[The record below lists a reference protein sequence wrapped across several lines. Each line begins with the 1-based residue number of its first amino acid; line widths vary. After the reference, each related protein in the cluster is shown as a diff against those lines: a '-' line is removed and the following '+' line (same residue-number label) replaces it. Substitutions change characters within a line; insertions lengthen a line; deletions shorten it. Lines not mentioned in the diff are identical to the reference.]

1 MVKVVP
7 TGVTAL
13 DKALMNGL
21 PKGFTALVTGPP
33 GSGTELVAKQ
43 FAGAGVKDENVVY
56 FTTTERDE
64 DVMSTMEDFGWN
76 AELKIVNI
84 GNLYYESVLARKL
97 QVSRY
102 RQEGITMKDILRPET
117 GVRAPAGSNVN
128 FLTSL
133 TYEVSKL
140 KPPFRVVVDSLDFF
154 LEYYA
159 HADVLSAL
167 RTIKAHTQHEEGVA
181 LLTMLSGVYDTR
193 TQSGVEE
200 IVDCIVELE
209 RVRHENEFRRYVIL
223 RKVRNHP
230 EKTGLYEYTIT
241 DKGITAT

>member
-1 MVKVVP
+1 MPKVVS
-7 TGVTAL
+7 TGITAL

-21 PKGFTALVTGPP
+21 PKGFTVLVTGPP
-33 GSGTELVAKQ
+33 GSGTELLAKQ
-43 FAGAGVKDENVVY
+43 FAGAGV
-56 FTTTERDE
+56 RDE
-64 DVMSTMEDFGWN
+64 
-76 AELKIVNI
+76 I
-84 GNLYYESVLARKL
+84 
-97 QVSRY
+97 
-102 RQEGITMKDILRPET
+102 
-117 GVRAPAGSNVN
+117 
-128 FLTSL
+128 
-133 TYEVSKL
+133 
-140 KPPFRVVVDSLDFF
+140 VVDSLDFF

-209 RVRHENEFRRYVIL
+209 RVRHENEFRRYLVL

>member
-1 MVKVVP
+1 MAKVVS
-7 TGVTAL
+7 TGIAAL

-43 FAGAGVKDENVVY
+43 FAGAGVKDESVVY

-64 DVMSTMEDFGWN
+64 DVTSTMEEFGWT
-76 AELKIVNI
+76 AQLKIVNI
-84 GNLYYESVLARKL
+84 GTLYYESVLARKL

-102 RQEGITMKDILRPET
+102 RQEGITMKDIMRKEGERSPT
-117 GVRAPAGSNVN
+117 GPNVN

>member
-1 MVKVVP
+1 MAKVVSS
-7 TGVTAL
+7 GITAL
-13 DKALMNGL
+13 DKAVMNGL
-21 PKGFTALVTGPP
+21 PKGSTVLVTGPP
-33 GSGTELVAKQ
+33 GSGTELIAKQ
-43 FAGAGVKDENVVY
+43 FAGAGVRDENVVY
-56 FTTTERDE
+56 FTTTDRDE
-64 DVMSTMEDFGWN
+64 DVTATMKDFGWT
-76 AELKIVNI
+76 ADIEIVNI

-102 RQEGITMKDILRPET
+102 RQEGISVKDLRAES
-117 GVRAPAGSNVN
+117 GGRAPAPSVN

-133 TYEVSKL
+133 TYYVSKR
-140 KPPFRVVVDSLDFF
+140 KPPFRIVVDSLDFF

-167 RTIKAHTQHEEGVA
+167 RTIKAHTQHEEGIA

-193 TQSGVEE
+193 TESGVEE

-209 RVRHENEFRRYVIL
+209 RVRHENEFRRYLVL

>member
-1 MVKVVP
+1 MAKVVSS
-7 TGVTAL
+7 GITAL
-13 DKALMNGL
+13 DKAVMNGL
-21 PKGFTALVTGPP
+21 PKGSTVLVTGPP
-33 GSGTELVAKQ
+33 GSGTELIAKQ
-43 FAGAGVKDENVVY
+43 FAGAGVRDENVVY

-64 DVMSTMEDFGWN
+64 DVTATMKDFGWTPDI
-76 AELKIVNI
+76 EIVNI
-84 GNLYYESVLARKL
+84 GNMYYESVLARKL

-102 RQEGITMKDILRPET
+102 RQEGISVKDLRAES
-117 GVRAPAGSNVN
+117 GGRAPAPSVN

-133 TYEVSKL
+133 TYYVSKR
-140 KPPFRVVVDSLDFF
+140 KPPFRIVVDSLDFF

-167 RTIKAHTQHEEGVA
+167 RTIKAHTQHEEGIA

-193 TQSGVEE
+193 TESGVEE

-209 RVRHENEFRRYVIL
+209 RVRHENEFRRYLVL

>member
-1 MVKVVP
+1 MAKVVS
-7 TGVTAL
+7 TGIAAL

-21 PKGFTALVTGPP
+21 PKGSTALVTGPP
-33 GSGTELVAKQ
+33 GAGAELAAKQ

-64 DVMSTMEDFGWN
+64 DVTSTMEDFGWK
-76 AELKIVNI
+76 ADIQIVNI

-102 RQEGITMKDILRPET
+102 RQEGIAVKDLAPEPVAKRT
-117 GVRAPAGSNVN
+117 ALNVN

-209 RVRHENEFRRYVIL
+209 RVRHENEFRRYLVL

-230 EKTGLYEYTIT
+230 EKTGLYEYAIT

>member
-1 MVKVVP
+1 MAKVVS
-7 TGVTAL
+7 TGIVAL

-21 PKGFTALVTGPP
+21 PKGSTVLVTGPP
-33 GSGTELVAKQ
+33 GSGTELIAKQ
-43 FAGAGVKDENVVY
+43 FAGAGVRDENVVY

-64 DVMSTMEDFGWN
+64 DVTATMKDFGWT
-76 AELKIVNI
+76 ADLEIVNI

-97 QVSRY
+97 QVSKY
-102 RQEGITMKDILRPET
+102 RQEGISVKDLRAESGGRSP
-117 GVRAPAGSNVN
+117 APSVN

-133 TYEVSKL
+133 TYYVSKR
-140 KPPFRVVVDSLDFF
+140 KPPFRLVVDSLDFF
-154 LEYYA
+154 LEYYS

-167 RTIKAHTQHEEGVA
+167 RTIKAHTQHEEGIA

-209 RVRHENEFRRYVIL
+209 RVRHDNEFRRFLVL

-241 DKGITAT
+241 DKGITAS

>member
-1 MVKVVP
+1 MAKVVS
-7 TGVTAL
+7 TGITAL

-21 PKGFTALVTGPP
+21 PKGSTVLVTGPP
-33 GSGTELVAKQ
+33 GSGTELIAKQ
-43 FAGAGVKDENVVY
+43 FAGAGVRDENVVY

-64 DVMSTMEDFGWN
+64 DVTATMKDFGWT
-76 AELKIVNI
+76 ADIEIVNI

-102 RQEGITMKDILRPET
+102 RQEGISVKDLRDSGGGKP
-117 GVRAPAGSNVN
+117 APSVN

-133 TYEVSKL
+133 TYYVSKR
-140 KPPFRVVVDSLDFF
+140 KPPFRIVVDSLDFF
-154 LEYYA
+154 LEYYS

-209 RVRHENEFRRYVIL
+209 RVRHENEFRRYLIL

-241 DKGITAT
+241 DKGITAN

>member
-1 MVKVVP
+1 MAKVVS
-7 TGVTAL
+7 TGMPAL

-21 PKGFTALVTGPP
+21 PIGFTMLVAGTP
-33 GSGTELVAKQ
+33 GSGTELFAKQ
-43 FAGAGVKDENVVY
+43 FATAPGQDEQVVY
-56 FTTTERDE
+56 FATAERDE
-64 DVMSTMEDFGWN
+64 EIKSAMEDFNWKSDM
-76 AELKIVNI
+76 KIVNI

-97 QVSRY
+97 EVSRA
-102 RQEGITMKDILRPET
+102 RQEGLSTKDLQKLRMKTKQEHSDI
-117 GVRAPAGSNVN
+117 N

-140 KPPFRVVVDSLDFF
+140 KPPFRVVIDSLDFF
-154 LEYYA
+154 LEYYQ

-181 LLTMLSGVYDTR
+181 LVTMLTNVYDTR

-209 RVRHENEFRRYVIL
+209 RVREGDSFKRYLIV

-230 EKTGLYEYTIT
+230 EKTGISAYTISR
-241 DKGITAT
+241 DGMVPL

>member
-1 MVKVVP
+1 MAKVVS
-7 TGVTAL
+7 TGIAAL

-21 PKGFTALVTGPP
+21 PKGFTVLVMGAP
-33 GSGTELVAKQ
+33 GAGAELVAKQ

-64 DVMSTMEDFGWN
+64 DVTSTMEDFGWKSYI
-76 AELKIVNI
+76 EIVNI

-102 RQEGITMKDILRPET
+102 RQEGITVKDLRPE
-117 GVRAPAGSNVN
+117 PAGKRVPANVN

-140 KPPFRVVVDSLDFF
+140 TPPFRVVVDSLDFF

-167 RTIKAHTQHEEGVA
+167 RTIKAHTQHEEGAA

-209 RVRHENEFRRYVIL
+209 RVRHENEFRRYLVL

-241 DKGITAT
+241 DKGITAS

>member
-1 MVKVVP
+1 MAKVVS
-7 TGVTAL
+7 TGITAL

-21 PKGFTALVTGPP
+21 PKGYTALVTGPP
-33 GSGTELVAKQ
+33 GSGTELIAKQ
-43 FAGAGVKDENVVY
+43 FAGAGVRDENVVY

-64 DVMSTMEDFGWN
+64 DVTSTMKDFGWT
-76 AELKIVNI
+76 ADIEIVNI

-102 RQEGITMKDILRPET
+102 RQEGISVKDLRADSGGGKP
-117 GVRAPAGSNVN
+117 APSVN

-133 TYEVSKL
+133 TYYVSKR
-140 KPPFRVVVDSLDFF
+140 KPPFRIVVDSLDFF
-154 LEYYA
+154 LEYYS

-209 RVRHENEFRRYVIL
+209 RVRHENEFRRYLII

>member
-1 MVKVVP
+1 MAKVVS
-7 TGVTAL
+7 TGITAL

-21 PKGFTALVTGPP
+21 PKGFTVLVTGPP
-33 GSGTELVAKQ
+33 GSGTELFAKQ
-43 FAGAGVKDENVVY
+43 FAGAGVRDENVVY
-56 FTTTERDE
+56 FTTTDRDE
-64 DVMSTMEDFGWN
+64 DVTATMKDFGWT
-76 AELKIVNI
+76 ADIEIVNI

-102 RQEGITMKDILRPET
+102 RQEGISVKDLRAES
-117 GVRAPAGSNVN
+117 GGRAPAPSVN

-133 TYEVSKL
+133 TYYVSKR
-140 KPPFRVVVDSLDFF
+140 KPPFRIVVDSLDFF
-154 LEYYA
+154 LEYYS

-167 RTIKAHTQHEEGVA
+167 RTIKAHTQHEEGIA
-181 LLTMLSGVYDTR
+181 LLTMLSGVYETR

-200 IVDCIVELE
+200 IVDVIVELE
-209 RVRHENEFRRYVIL
+209 RVRHENEFLRYLVL

>member
-1 MVKVVP
+1 MVKVVS
-7 TGVTAL
+7 TGITAL

-21 PKGFTALVTGPP
+21 PKGFTMLVTGPP

-43 FAGAGVKDENVVY
+43 FAGAGVKDESVVY

-64 DVMSTMEDFGWN
+64 DVTATMEEFGWT
-76 AELKIVNI
+76 AQLKIVNI
-84 GNLYYESVLARKL
+84 GNQYYESVLARKL

-102 RQEGITMKDILRPET
+102 RQEGITMKDIMRKEDERSPT
-117 GVRAPAGSNVN
+117 GPNVN

-193 TQSGVEE
+193 TQSGIEE

-223 RKVRNHP
+223 RKVLNHP

>member
-1 MVKVVP
+1 MAKVAS
-7 TGVTAL
+7 TGIAAL

-21 PKGFTALVTGPP
+21 PKGFTVLMMGPP
-33 GSGTELVAKQ
+33 GSGTELAAKQ

-56 FTTTERDE
+56 FTTMERDE
-64 DVMSTMEDFGWN
+64 EVTSTMEDFGWKSDI
-76 AELKIVNI
+76 EIVNI
-84 GNLYYESVLARKL
+84 GNLYYENVLARKL

-102 RQEGITMKDILRPET
+102 RQEGISVKDLRSE
-117 GVRAPAGSNVN
+117 AAGKSPGQSIN

-133 TYEVSKL
+133 TYYVSKR
-140 KPPFRVVVDSLDFF
+140 KPPFRIVVDSLDFF
-154 LEYYA
+154 FEYYA

-209 RVRHENEFRRYVIL
+209 RVRHENEFRRILVL

-230 EKTGLYEYTIT
+230 EKTGLYEFAIT
-241 DKGITAT
+241 DQGIVAK

>member
-1 MVKVVP
+1 VPKVVS
-7 TGVTAL
+7 TGIAAL

-21 PKGFTALVTGPP
+21 PKGFTVLVYGPP
-33 GSGTELVAKQ
+33 GAGTELLAKQ

-64 DVMSTMEDFGWN
+64 DVTSTMEDFSWN
-76 AELKIVNI
+76 PDIEIVNI

-102 RQEGITMKDILRPET
+102 RQEGISVKDLRAEA
-117 GVRAPAGSNVN
+117 GVRAPEQNVN

-133 TYEVSKL
+133 TYYVSKR
-140 KPPFRVVVDSLDFF
+140 KPPFRIVVDSLDFF
-154 LEYYA
+154 LEYYS

-200 IVDCIVELE
+200 IVDCIIELE
-209 RVRHENEFRRYVIL
+209 RVRQENEFRRYLVL
-223 RKVRNHP
+223 RKIRNHP
-230 EKTGLYEYTIT
+230 EKTGIYEYTIT
-241 DKGITAT
+241 DKGITTI

>member
-1 MVKVVP
+1 MAKVVS
-7 TGVTAL
+7 TGITAL

-21 PKGFTALVTGPP
+21 PKGSTVLVTGPP
-33 GSGTELVAKQ
+33 GSGTELIAKQ
-43 FAGAGVKDENVVY
+43 FAGAGVRDENVVY

-64 DVMSTMEDFGWN
+64 DVTATMKDFGWT
-76 AELKIVNI
+76 ADIEIVNI

-102 RQEGITMKDILRPET
+102 RQEGISVKDLRAESGRDPS
-117 GVRAPAGSNVN
+117 PSVN

-133 TYEVSKL
+133 TYYVSKR
-140 KPPFRVVVDSLDFF
+140 KPPFRIVVDSLDFF

-209 RVRHENEFRRYVIL
+209 RVRHENEFRRYLII